1 VRAAFFVLV
10 FANAAFLAWSKW
22 IDTPASKPAP
32 APTQNLPRL
41 ELASDARKTADAT
54 LSAPIAP
61 AAEAAATR
69 TALAADAQRCVS
81 IGPFADLTRSARA
94 ASILRERGFDPSQ
107 RAEEGD
113 TWAGFWVYV
122 GGLATPADET
132 RVLRNLDRAGIKDAH
147 IMPPTSDGRRISVGL
162 FSERARADRR
172 ARDVKKLGLEPEITE
187 RRQAGTVYWVD
198 LHLGTSDRA
207 VPTDGLLTS
216 DEGSRIEVRVC
227 PSSAPAPT
235 PAVSPR
241 SRPRD
246 PPVPTTTA
254 DARTTLP
261 G

>member
-1 VRAAFFVLV
+1 VRVAFFVLV
-10 FANAAFLAWSKW
+10 FANVAFLAWSKW
-22 IDTPASKPAP
+22 IDTPASKPTP

-41 ELASDARKTADAT
+41 ELASEAKKTADAT
-54 LSAPIAP
+54 P
-61 AAEAAATR
+61 AGEVTATR
-69 TALAADAQRCVS
+69 TAAATAQRCVS
-81 IGPFADLTRSARA
+81 LGPFADLTRAARA
-94 ASILRERGFDPSQ
+94 ASILRERGFDSSQ

-113 TWAGFWVYV
+113 TWAGYWVYV
-122 GGLATPADET
+122 GGLETPADET

-147 IMPPTSDGRRISVGL
+147 IMPPTTEGRRISVGL
-162 FSERARADRR
+162 FSERAGADRR
-172 ARDVKKLGLEPEITE
+172 ARAVKRLGLEPEITE
-187 RRQAGTVYWVD
+187 RRQAGTAYWVD

-227 PSSAPAPT
+227 PSSVPVPVPT
-235 PAVSPR
+235 PAITPR

>member
-10 FANAAFLAWSKW
+10 FVNVAFLAWSRW
-22 IDTPASKPAP
+22 IDTPASKPTP

-41 ELASDARKTADAT
+41 ELASEARKTADAALT
-54 LSAPIAP
+54 TPAPVAG
-61 AAEAAATR
+61 EATATR

-94 ASILRERGFDPSQ
+94 ASMLRARGFDPAQ

-113 TWAGFWVYV
+113 NWAGYWVYV
-122 GGLATPADET
+122 GGLETPADET

-147 IMPPTSDGRRISVGL
+147 IMPPTADGRRISVGL
-162 FSERARADRR
+162 FSERAGADRR
-172 ARDVKKLGLEPEITE
+172 ALAVKKLGLEPEITE
-187 RRQAGTVYWVD
+187 RRQAGTIYWID
-198 LHLGTSDRA
+198 LHLGASDRA

-235 PAVSPR
+235 PAVTPR

>member
-1 VRAAFFVLV
+1 MRAAFFVLV
-10 FANAAFLAWSKW
+10 FANVAFLAWSKW
-22 IDTPASKPAP
+22 IDVPASKPAP
-32 APTQNLPRL
+32 APTKNLPRL
-41 ELASDARKTADAT
+41 ELASDARKTADAAPGAP
-54 LSAPIAP
+54 SATAG
-61 AAEAAATR
+61 EATATR
-69 TALAADAQRCVS
+69 TALAADVQRCVS
-81 IGPFADLTRSARA
+81 LGPFADLTRAARA

-107 RAEEGD
+107 RAQEGD
-113 TWAGFWVYV
+113 TWAGFWLYV
-122 GGLATPADET
+122 GGLETPTDET

-147 IMPPTSDGRRISVGL
+147 IMPPTADGRRISVGL

-172 ARDVKKLGLEPEITE
+172 ARAVKKLGLEPEITE

-216 DEGSRIEVRVC
+216 EEGSRIEVRVC
-227 PSSAPAPT
+227 PSSAPAT
-235 PAVSPR
+235 IPAVTPR